1 MPPESNANFAWMQHM
16 LYHLSDTGRIGLV
29 LANGSL
35 SSEQGGEGVIRKNI
49 VNADLVE
56 GIVAMPSQ
64 LFYNVQIPCC
74 LWFLTKHKSQ
84 PGKTLFIDA
93 RNMGYM
99 KDRTHRELD
108 ADTDIKKIADTF
120 EAFRRGEEVT
130 EKGFAAAVTTSD
142 IEKEGYVLTPGR
154 YVGVADVGEDSEP
167 FEEKVARLTSDLRDL
182 FAQSAA
188 QENEIRKQLATIGI
202 KI

>member
-1 MPPESNANFAWMQHM
+1 M

-35 SSEQGGEGVIRKNI
+35 SSEQGGEGEIRKNI
-49 VNADLVE
+49 IEDDRVE

-74 LWFLTKHKSQ
+74 LWFLTKKKSQ

-99 KDRTHRELD
+99 KDRTHREL
-108 ADTDIKKIADTF
+108 APDTDIARIASTF
-120 EAFRRGEEVT
+120 EAFRRGDDVT
-130 EKGFAAAVTTSD
+130 EKGFAAVATTAD
-142 IEKEGYVLTPGR
+142 IAREGYVLTPGR
-154 YVGVADVGEDSEP
+154 YVGVADTPDDGEP
-167 FEEKVARLTSDLRDL
+167 FDEKVARLTADLRDL
-182 FAQSAA
+182 FAQSSA
-188 QENEIRKQLATIGI
+188 QEAEIRNNSPPSA
-202 KI
+202 